1 MLLLSTFDPKNMST
15 DSESKPYHHGDLK
28 NALIAAGLQLLRER
42 GVTGLN
48 LREVARIAGVSH
60 TAPYR
65 HFPDKQALI
74 SAIAVEGFEMLA
86 AAIRNVDA
94 QNYPT
99 TVDRLASAGAAYVQ
113 FAIEHPAH
121 IAIMFNRENMR
132 TDNPELYKLSKVGF
146 EYLVTHILA
155 GQSNGELPPMEPI
168 EVAKCLWASLHGLA
182 LLVIEGQFVLP
193 PTNEVATAVEAIG
206 LAQQYVRVILAGFG
220 EFQN

>member
-1 MLLLSTFDPKNMST
+1 MST

-42 GVTGLN
+42 GVAGLN

-86 AAIRNVDA
+86 TVIRAVDA

-99 TVDRLASAGAAYVQ
+99 TVDRLAATGEAYVR

-121 IAIMFNRENMR
+121 IAIMFNRENTR
-132 TDNPELYKLSKVGF
+132 GDDPELYKLSKVGF
-146 EYLVTHILA
+146 EYLVRHIHI
-155 GQSNGELPPMEPI
+155 GQSNGELPPMEPT
-168 EVAKCLWASLHGLA
+168 EAAKCLWATLHGLA
-182 LLVIEGQFVLP
+182 VLTIEGQFVLP
-193 PTNEVATAVEAIG
+193 ELPEIDRSAVLV
-206 LAQQYVRVILAGFG
+206 LAAKYVRVILAGG
-220 EFQN
+220 RELVSEQM